1 MRVTRTGKTINT
13 NVGANNRNRDSVD
26 PRPTNNRDHREAPV
40 SNKDNYGTPGKQ
52 LATQEDVQTTAQ
64 PGTANIHLDPN
75 RKIHIFRSNSAFVAH
90 LIAVKENAAHL
101 RTHRRVEPED
111 GINSYLETARATR
124 QIGEGRIIQYH
135 V

>member
-26 PRPTNNRDHREAPV
+26 PRRANNRDHREAPV
-40 SNKDNYGTPGKQ
+40 SNKDNYGAPGKQ
-52 LATQEDVQTTAQ
+52 LATQDDIQTTTQ
-64 PGTANIHLDPN
+64 PSSANLHLDPQ
-75 RKIHIFRSNSAFVAH
+75 RKIVIFRSNSAFVAH

-111 GINSYLETARATR
+111 GINSYIATARAPR